1 MQLLQHLAG
10 CRRAAHVTRTN
21 ARKLGNKPWHDDA
34 GIYKALIAII
44 DLLRLQQRN
53 AHFNS
58 AETTQQKP
66 QGQTA
71 ATVWR
76 ASPAR

>member
-1 MQLLQHLAG
+1 
-10 CRRAAHVTRTN
+10 
-21 ARKLGNKPWHDDA
+21 
-34 GIYKALIAII
+34 
-44 DLLRLQQRN
+44 LLRLQQRN

-76 ASPAR
+76 ASPAK